1 MSKTWVRRFSAGT
14 VKPETSPRAR
24 ASYSPWMLAD
34 RAPSS
39 WLASQTSHWAAA
51 VVASSSLNAAVQ
63 ATSRIPASRKAA
75 SSSMTSRSP
84 SRWAAPDRVAS
95 RSVGDVATWGI
106 EVVSPV
112 AFMPM
117 VAPRFAAPRRRPG
130 SAAGLDHHQE
140 DDDDDQGPEEH
151 PAALDLL
158 DRRHDLGRRWTWRG
172 AGRRWRRR
180 QLDQVMECVA
190 LDGERIADGDEV
202 QDDPCDQPR
211 LALRADPQRPD
222 QEEARDPLEDRQR
235 VDQLAADRLR
245 LARAEVGVLR
255 LL

>member
-1 MSKTWVRRFSAGT
+1 MSKTCVLRLRAGT

-24 ASYSPWMLAD
+24 ASYRAWMLAD

-39 WLASQTSHWAAA
+39 WLASQTSHLAAA

-63 ATSRIPASRKAA
+63 ARSRMPVSRKAA
-75 SSSMTSRSP
+75 SSSMARRSP
-84 SRWAAPDRVAS
+84 SRWAAPDKVAS
-95 RSVGDVATWGI
+95 RSVGEVATWGI

-130 SAAGLDHHQE
+130 SAAWLDHHQE
-140 DDDDDQGPEEH
+140 DDDDHQGPEEH

-158 DRRHDLGRRWTWRG
+158 DGVHDLGRRWPGRG
-172 AGRRWRRR
+172 PGRRWRRG
-180 QLDQVMECVA
+180 QVDQVMEGIA

-202 QDDPCDQPR
+202 QDDSRVHPR
-211 LALRADPQRPD
+211 LALRADSQGPD
-222 QEEARDPLEDRQR
+222 QQDAGDPLEDRQR
-235 VDQLAADRLR
+235 VDQLAA
-245 LARAEVGVLR
+245 
-255 LL
+255 